1 MSVTEVLPLTAA
13 QRDIWLDQIGHGDSP
28 LYTIGGYVDLQGPL
42 RPELLEQALTHLL
55 RAHDAL
61 RTVLVPAAPGSD
73 TTVPGQRFVADLPL
87 DLPLYDLSQASDPV
101 AAAQAQVR
109 AALQH
114 HHALD
119 GGPLLHFS
127 LVRLAADRH
136 WLITHAHHLILDG
149 WGFGQMLK
157 ALGEHYTAL
166 TQNLPLPG
174 AAASYAAF
182 VADDQRYQASER
194 YLRDKAYWLDK
205 YRHLPAPLLAPRRQ
219 LRRASDPSPAG
230 NCMQVF
236 PAELHARMQR
246 FAEIQGASAFHVL
259 LAALHLYV
267 CRVWQ
272 RQEWVVGVPM
282 LNRSGHFKSTL
293 GHFAQVSAVHLA
305 TPDDLT
311 FEALVRRV
319 RDTLRRDLR
328 HQRFPLSDL
337 NRHLGLA
344 REERAQLFEV
354 SVSYE
359 QDNHQYAYGQA
370 QADTVKVSNGH
381 EATPLAIHVRSN
393 RQTDSAWLHLVHHR
407 GWLDDDEAQA
417 LAARLLQTLDQGLA
431 APDTRLSQFEL
442 LTPAEQRQ
450 LDHWNRSELP
460 AAGSRQVHRRI
471 ERQAQ
476 LRPQQVAAV
485 HGEAQLTYAEL
496 DQRASALADH
506 LRGQG
511 AGPEQRVAVLL
522 ERGLD
527 LMVGLLAIFKAG
539 AAYVPIDP
547 ALPGERIA
555 YLLED
560 SAPCLLLSLS
570 SLRARRP
577 DGPLPV
583 LELDALPPLGAEDG
597 LPPVST
603 PSEADLA
610 YVIYTSGSTG
620 LPKGVM
626 IEQRMLA
633 NLVDWHLQ
641 AFDLGPGHHTSCLAG
656 LSFDAMA
663 WEVWPALCA
672 GATLHLA
679 PAQPQGENIDALLRW
694 WRAQPL
700 DVSFL
705 PTPVAEYAFGLA
717 DDHPTLRV
725 LLIGGDRL
733 RQLPSPRRYRVIN
746 NYGPTETTVVASS
759 GQVSADRVLHIGAP
773 VANTQLHVL
782 DAQGRRL
789 PIGAVG
795 ELYIGGV
802 GVARGYLGR
811 PDLTAERFVAD
822 PFSDRPEAR
831 LYRSGDLVR
840 WLPDGTLEYLGRN
853 DDQVKVRG
861 MRIELGEIEAA
872 LTAQPGLQDA
882 VVLVRDERLLAWYT
896 TAEGVSPDPQAL
908 RQALRQRLPAH
919 MVPVAFTALAHWPLT
934 ANGKLD
940 RRALPAPDP
949 TQMSGQAH
957 EPPQGP
963 LEVAMAALWCDVL
976 QVPKV
981 GRHDNFFELG
991 GHSLL
996 AVTLV
1001 DRLRQ
1006 AGLPGSVHQLL
1017 SHPTLAELA
1026 ALERHTAPTVEVPA
1040 NRVPPDAEHI
1050 TPAMLSL
1057 TTLDQAAIDRIVATV
1072 PGGAAN
1078 VQEIYPLSPVQA
1090 GITYHHLRAT
1100 HGDPYLLRWR
1110 LAFDSLARLTRWA
1123 TALQQV
1129 IDRHDILRS
1138 AVCHEGLAQPHQVVW
1153 RQAPLTVEAVELPD
1167 ITDGDTPL
1175 AQLQAHVQAH
1185 SARLPLHQAPLMRL
1199 SHAQD
1204 RLTGET
1210 VAILLFHHLILD
1222 NQAMVRVAQEL
1233 ASLLEQPDVVLP
1245 EPVPYRQYIAQ
1256 VGRADQA
1263 AQTAFFEAM
1272 LGDVDEPTLPC
1283 GLAVREDDTPLDE
1296 CRRPLS
1302 PALNQALREQARRQG
1317 VSVASLVHLAWARVV
1332 GVLAGRDDVVFGTVL
1347 LGRMQG
1353 GDARQALGVFI
1364 NTLPLRIDTTQ
1375 DARQAL
1381 RDVHGRLNALLA
1393 HEDASLA
1400 LAQRCADLPKGATL
1414 FSALLNYR
1422 HSAEAR
1428 PQDGEGAWAGVRVLD
1443 GEVRSHYPLT
1453 LSVDDLNTHF
1463 DLQVLAVP
1471 TLGAACVTG
1480 WVETALARLVDA
1492 LAQATPGRVDRVS
1505 ILDDAAQAHLLQRGH
1520 APRAYPRGLTVHAL
1534 IEAQAAQRPSAPALR
1549 QGDVCLSYAQLNQQ
1563 ANRLAHTLLAHGVC
1577 PEDRVAVCLGNT
1589 PNRVVGLLA
1598 VLKAGAG
1605 YVPVDPGY
1613 PAERVAYLLS
1623 DAAPRLVLTDD
1634 ATQARVGDGAQL
1646 NLDRFDGHGQSA
1658 QNPRLPG
1665 LDDRHLAYVIYTSG
1679 STGQPKGVMVEHAS
1693 LVNLVHWHAEAFGL
1707 QAGSQTASVAGFS
1720 FDAAAWETWPALC
1733 QGAVLHLP
1741 PRGLV
1746 SEALEDLLAWW
1757 QRTPIEVGFLPTP
1770 VAEHWLR
1777 GAPHHPTLRTLL
1789 IGGDR
1794 LRQFDRDPGFAVI
1807 NNYGPTETTVVATS
1821 GRLQPG
1827 GALHIG
1833 GPIANARLYVLDA
1846 GRQPVPV
1853 GVVGELYIGG
1863 EGVARGYLGQPALSA
1878 ERFLDD
1884 PFVAGPDAAG
1894 QGARMYRSGDRVR
1907 WREDGALDYLGRVD
1921 AQVKLRGMRIEPG
1934 EIEAAL
1940 LAQPGVESAV
1950 VLVRDG
1956 RLLAWFT
1963 GDAAVTPAALRDG
1976 LQHCLPGHMV
1986 PSAFTALAALPL
1998 TRNGKLDPAALPE
2011 PTSDSLVG
2019 QGFEAPHGAL
2029 EMAIAAVWAEV
2040 LGLARVGRHDDF
2052 FELGGHS
2059 LLAVSLVER
2068 LRERGLGI
2076 DVRVLL
2082 ARPTVAALA
2091 SGMGPG
2097 DTRITPPNRV
2107 PDGCTHITPALL
2119 ALADLDQASI
2129 DRIVAQVPGGA
2140 ANVQEIYPLA
2150 PLQQGILYHH
2160 FSTPEHDPYLL
2171 HLPLRFDSLARLQQV
2186 AAVLQRSVTRH
2197 DSLRTAIV
2205 WAGLETAH
2213 QVVLRQ
2219 AALRVEQVPVALLGE
2234 AHARR
2239 PMALDQAPLIELW
2252 HAAPDAEGTVQAI
2265 LRFHHVVLDALALD
2279 VLREEWLDDLAGQGT
2294 PHAPAVPYRNYVDQ
2308 ACQGAAQADHEAF
2321 FRAQLGDIDTPTLAF
2336 DTPGV
2341 VAGPAEQARRA
2352 LPQALVERL
2361 RRQAQACAVSLASL
2375 FHLAWA
2381 RVLGVACDSERVVFG
2396 TVLLGR
2402 LQGGQGADCGIG
2414 MFINTLPLR
2423 VELGERSVHQAL
2435 RDTHARLLALL
2446 AHEQAP
2452 LALAQRWSGVP
2463 APLPLF
2469 NAMLNYRHAAGQA
2482 RQDTRQAAW
2491 EGIDFDPI
2499 QAPGTYALTLD
2510 VDDFGSA
2517 VHLGASAP
2525 GSVGAARLAG
2535 LVEQALASLS
2545 EALDAD
2551 PERPVQ
2557 QVAVLDE
2564 ATRHRMLATANDTA
2578 QDHDLTQTVPALFA
2592 DQVRRRPE
2600 AIALYADGVALRYR
2614 DLEAQANAVAH
2625 HLLAHGLGRDD
2636 RVALCVERGPA
2647 MVVGLLA
2654 ILKAGGAYVPLDP
2667 SYPAERLRTLLDS
2680 STPRAVLVHGAT
2692 RGRLAL
2698 AGQVVIDLDALE
2710 HLPTQAEAPVCRP
2723 SAHDLA
2729 YVIHTSG
2736 STGVPKGVMVEH
2748 RQVVNLVQWARRVW
2762 PETPER
2768 VVLHKTAISFD
2779 ASVWELLWPLCSG
2792 VPLVLARPDGQRD
2805 PAYLT
2810 ALIRQH
2816 QVSVVQFVP
2825 ALLAQF
2831 LDDDGCLACTS
2842 LVDIVCGGGELTA
2855 ALAAQVRQR
2864 MPWARL
2870 HNVYGPTETTVDC
2883 SLFTLHPEQPVP
2895 ATALPIGQPIDNT
2908 RLYVLDAQLQP
2919 VPEGVPGQLYI
2930 GGAGVTRGYLN
2941 RPDEQAQRFIDSPF
2955 APGERLYASGDR
2967 VQRRLD
2973 GELMFLGRNDD
2984 QLKLNGLRV
2993 EPGDIEHSLLR
3004 VPGIEQAV
3012 VLARADALGAQ
3023 RLVAWYSGTVHT
3035 AAALRAAL
3043 LEQLPDYL
3051 VPALFMHLTHWP
3063 LSPNGKLDRR
3073 ALPTPDAHALP
3084 GRAFEAPSGEVEVLL
3099 AQVWAE
3105 LLGVEQVGR
3114 HDNFFE
3120 LGGHSLLAVNLIA
3133 RLRQEGLEADV
3144 RALFEHPTLA
3154 GYAAITES
3162 MEIIL

>member
-13 QRDIWLDQIGHGDSP
+13 QRDIWLDQMGHGDSP

-42 RPELLEQALTHLL
+42 RPELLEQALAHLVS
-55 RAHDAL
+55 AHDAL
-61 RTVLVPAAPGSD
+61 RTALTPTAPGSD
-73 TTVPGQRFVADLPL
+73 TTLPGQRFVADLPL

-101 AAAQAQVR
+101 AAAHVQVR
-109 AALQH
+109 TALQH

-166 TQNLPLPG
+166 SQGAPLPSS
-174 AAASYAAF
+174 ASSYAAF
-182 VADDQRYQASER
+182 VADDQRYQTSER
-194 YLRDKAYWLDK
+194 YQRDKAYWLDK
-205 YRHLPAPLLAPRRQ
+205 YRQLPAPLLTPRRQ

-230 NCMQVF
+230 QWVQTF
-236 PAELHARMQR
+236 PADLHARLQR
-246 FAEIQGASAFHVL
+246 FAEGQGASAFHVL

-282 LNRSGHFKSTL
+282 LNRSGRFKSTL
-293 GHFAQVSAVHLA
+293 GHFAQVSAVRLA
-305 TPDDLT
+305 GAEDLT
-311 FEALVRRV
+311 FEALVKTV

-344 REERAQLFEV
+344 REERAQLFEI
-354 SVSYE
+354 SLSYE
-359 QDNHQYAYGQA
+359 QDNHRYTYGQA
-370 QADTVKVSNGH
+370 QAETVKVSNGH
-381 EATPLAIHVRSN
+381 EAIPLAIHVRSN
-393 RQTDSAWLHLVHHR
+393 RQTDGAWLHLVHHR
-407 GWLDDDEAQA
+407 GWLDDDDVQA
-417 LAARLLQTLDQGLA
+417 FAARLLQVLDQGLS
-431 APDTRLSQFEL
+431 APATRLSQFEL
-442 LTPAEQRQ
+442 LTPAEYER
-450 LDHWNRSELP
+450 LDHWNRSERP
-460 AAGSRQVHRRI
+460 AAGSGQVHRRI

-476 LRPQQVAAV
+476 VRPQQMAV
-485 HGEAQLTYAEL
+485 VQGEAHLTYAEL
-496 DQRASALADH
+496 DQRACDLARH
-506 LRGQG
+506 LRAHG

-547 ALPGERIA
+547 ALPAERIA

-570 SLRARRP
+570 GLRARRP
-577 DGPLPV
+577 DSRLPV
-583 LELDALPPLGAEDG
+583 IELDVLPALASEVGAHALASDD
-597 LPPVST
+597 
-603 PSEADLA
+603 ADLA

-641 AFDLGPGHHTSCLAG
+641 AFDLGPGNHASCLAG

-717 DDHPTLRV
+717 EDHPTLRV

-733 RQLPSPRRYRVIN
+733 RQPPSARRYRVIN

-759 GQVSADRVLHIGAP
+759 GQVSAGRALHIGAP

-782 DAQGRRL
+782 DAQGRAL

-795 ELYIGGV
+795 ELYIGGA

-822 PFSDRPEAR
+822 PFSGRKDAR

-872 LTAQPGLQDA
+872 LSAQPGLQDA
-882 VVLVRDERLLAWYT
+882 VVLVRDGRLLAWYT
-896 TAEGVSPDPQAL
+896 ATTDAVPPEPQAL

-919 MVPVAFTALAHWPLT
+919 MVPVAFTALAQWPLT

-949 TQMSGQAH
+949 VQMSGQAH
-957 EPPQGP
+957 EAPQGP
-963 LEVAMAALWCDVL
+963 LEIAMAALWCEVL
-976 QVPKV
+976 QVDTV

-996 AVTLV
+996 AVALV

-1017 SHPTLAELA
+1017 GHPTLAELA
-1026 ALERHTAPTVEVPA
+1026 ALDRQTAPDVDVPA
-1040 NRVPPDAEHI
+1040 NRVPPGAERI

-1057 TTLDQAAIDRIVATV
+1057 TTLEQAAIDRIVATV

-1078 VQEIYPLSPVQA
+1078 VQEIYPLAPVQA
-1090 GITYHHLRAT
+1090 GIVYHHLRAT

-1110 LAFDSLARLTRWA
+1110 LAFDSLARLTHWA
-1123 TALQQV
+1123 AALQQV

-1138 AVCHEGLAQPHQVVW
+1138 AICHEGLAQPHQVVW
-1153 RQAPLTVEAVELPD
+1153 RQAPLTVEAVELPGATAD
-1167 ITDGDTPL
+1167 DTPL
-1175 AQLQAHVQAH
+1175 AQLQAHVQMH
-1185 SARLPLHQAPLMRL
+1185 TARLPLHQAPLMRL
-1199 SHAQD
+1199 FHAQD
-1204 RLTGET
+1204 RHTGET

-1233 ASLLEQPDVVLP
+1233 ASLLERPGVALP

-1256 VGRADQA
+1256 VERADQA
-1263 AQTAFFEAM
+1263 AQTAFFDAM

-1283 GLAVREDDTPLDE
+1283 GLAVLEDDTPLEE
-1296 CRRPLS
+1296 CRRTLS
-1302 PALNQALREQARRQG
+1302 PALNLALREQARCQG

-1375 DARQAL
+1375 PARQAL

-1393 HEDASLA
+1393 HEDAPLA

-1428 PQDGEGAWAGVRVLD
+1428 PQDGEGAWVGVRVLD

-1453 LSVDDLNTHF
+1453 LSVDDLQTHF

-1471 TLGAACVTG
+1471 ALGAARVTD
-1480 WVETALARLVDA
+1480 WVETALTRLVEA
-1492 LAQATPGRVDRVS
+1492 LAHTVPGRVDRLS
-1505 ILDDAAQAHLLQRGH
+1505 ILDAASQAHLHVLGH
-1520 APRAYPRGLTVHAL
+1520 LPRVYPRGQTVHAL
-1534 IEAQAAQRPSAPALR
+1534 VEAQAARQPSAPALR
-1549 QGDVCLSYAQLNQQ
+1549 QGEVCLSYAQLNQQ
-1563 ANRLAHTLLAHGVC
+1563 ANQLAHTLLAHGVR

-1589 PNRVVGLLA
+1589 PHRVVGMLA

-1634 ATQARVGDGAQL
+1634 ATQARVGGCAHL
-1646 NLDRFDGHGQSA
+1646 NLDRFDGHGQST

-1693 LVNLVHWHAEAFGL
+1693 LVNLVHWHAEAFDL
-1707 QAGSQTASVAGFS
+1707 HAGSQTASVAGFS

-1741 PRGLV
+1741 PREV
-1746 SEALEDLLAWW
+1746 ASEALDDLLAWW

-1833 GPIANARLYVLDA
+1833 GAIANARLYVLDA

-1863 EGVARGYLGQPALSA
+1863 EGVARGYLGQSALSA

-1884 PFVAGPDAAG
+1884 PFVAGP
-1894 QGARMYRSGDRVR
+1894 GARMYRSGDRVR
-1907 WREDGALDYLGRVD
+1907 WREDGTLDYLGRVD

-1950 VLVRDG
+1950 VQVRDG

-1986 PSAFTALAALPL
+1986 PSAFTALTALPL

-2011 PTSDSLVG
+2011 PTPDSVVG

-2029 EMAIAAVWAEV
+2029 ETAIAAVWAEV
-2040 LGLARVGRHDDF
+2040 LGLAQVGRHDDF

-2091 SGMGPG
+2091 SGMGTG

-2119 ALADLDQASI
+2119 ALADLDQSSI

-2160 FSTPEHDPYLL
+2160 FSTPERDPYLL

-2186 AAVLQRSVTRH
+2186 AAVLQRSVARH

-2205 WAGLETAH
+2205 WEGLETAH

-2219 AALRVEQVPVALLGE
+2219 APLRVEQVPVTQLGQ
-2234 AHARR
+2234 AHAQR
-2239 PMALDQAPLIELW
+2239 PLRLDQAPLIELW
-2252 HAAPDAEGTVQAI
+2252 HAAPDADGAVQAI
-2265 LRFHHVVLDALALD
+2265 LRFHHVVLDALALE
-2279 VLREEWLDDLAGQGT
+2279 VLREEWLDDLAGQAT
-2294 PHAPAVPYRNYVDQ
+2294 PHAPAVPYRNYVAQ

-2321 FRAQLGDIDTPTLAF
+2321 FREQLGDIDTPTLAF

-2341 VAGPAEQARRA
+2341 AAGPAEQARRA

-2361 RRQAQACAVSLASL
+2361 RRQAQAAGVSLASL

-2402 LQGGQGADCGIG
+2402 LQGGQGADRGIG

-2423 VELGERSVHQAL
+2423 VELGDRSVRQAL

-2482 RQDTRQAAW
+2482 RQDARQAAW
-2491 EGIDFDPI
+2491 AGIDFEPI
-2499 QAPGTYALTLD
+2499 QGPGTYALTLD
-2510 VDDFGSA
+2510 VDDFGNA
-2517 VHLGASAP
+2517 VHLGISAP
-2525 GSVGAARLAG
+2525 DTVGAARLAG
-2535 LVEQALASLS
+2535 LVEQTLTSLA
-2545 EALDAD
+2545 EALDQVSEW
-2551 PERPVQ
+2551 PLH
-2557 QVAVLDE
+2557 QVAVLDAE
-2564 ATRHRMLATANDTA
+2564 ARRRLLTAANDTA
-2578 QDHDLTQTVPALFA
+2578 QAHDLTQTVPALFA

-2600 AIALYADGVALRYR
+2600 AIALHADGVALCYR
-2614 DLEAQANAVAH
+2614 DLDAQATAVAH

-2636 RVALCVERGPA
+2636 RVALCIERGAA

-2667 SYPAERLRTLLDS
+2667 GYPAERLRTLLDS

-2692 RGRLAL
+2692 RDRLAL
-2698 AGQVVIDLDALE
+2698 AGQVVIDLDALGP
-2710 HLPTQAEAPVCRP
+2710 LPADTGAAAVCRP
-2723 SAHDLA
+2723 SAQDLA

-2748 RQVVNLVQWARRVW
+2748 RHVANLVHWARRIW
-2762 PETPER
+2762 PETSER
-2768 VVLHKTAISFD
+2768 VVLHKTPISFD

-2792 VPLVLARPDGQRD
+2792 IPLVLARPDGQRD

-2810 ALIRQH
+2810 ALVRQH
-2816 QVSVVQFVP
+2816 QVSVAQFVP

-2831 LDDDGCLACTS
+2831 LDDDGCLACTC

-2883 SLFTLHPEQPVP
+2883 SLFTLHPEQPLP

-2908 RLYVLDAQLQP
+2908 CLYVLDAQLQP

-2930 GGAGVTRGYLN
+2930 GGAGVTRGYLD
-2941 RPDEQAQRFIDSPF
+2941 RPDEQAERFIDSPF
-2955 APGERLYASGDR
+2955 TPGERLYASGDR

-2973 GELMFLGRNDD
+2973 GQLMFLGRNDD

-3004 VPGIEQAV
+3004 VPGIAQAV
-3012 VLARADALGAQ
+3012 VLARPDALGAP
-3023 RLVAWYSGTVHT
+3023 RLVAWYSGTAYS
-3035 AAALRAAL
+3035 AAELRAAL
-3043 LEQLPDYL
+3043 LAQLPDYL

-3073 ALPTPDAHALP
+3073 GLPTPESQALP
-3084 GRAFEAPSGEVEVLL
+3084 GRTFEAPDGEVEVLL

-3105 LLGVEQVGR
+3105 LLGVERVGR

>member
-42 RPELLEQALTHLL
+42 RPELLERALADLL
-55 RAHDAL
+55 RAHEAL
-61 RTVLVPAAPGSD
+61 RTVLVPPAPGSD
-73 TTVPGQRFVADLPL
+73 ARLPGQRFVADLSV
-87 DLPLYDLSQASDPV
+87 DLPLHDLSEACDPV

-109 AALQH
+109 TALQH

-166 TQNLPLPG
+166 SQHQPLPG
-174 AAASYAAF
+174 VASSYAAF

-194 YLRDKAYWLDK
+194 YQRDKAYWLDK
-205 YRHLPAPLLAPRRQ
+205 YRHLPAPLLTPRRQ

-230 NCMQVF
+230 NWTQAF
-236 PAELHARMQR
+236 PAELHTRMQR
-246 FAEIQGASAFHVL
+246 FADAQGASAFHVL

-282 LNRSGHFKSTL
+282 LNRSGRFKATL

-311 FEALVRRV
+311 FEALVRHV

-354 SVSYE
+354 SLSYE
-359 QDNHQYAYGQA
+359 QDNHRYAYGQA
-370 QADTVKVSNGH
+370 QADTVKVCNGH

-393 RQTDSAWLHLVHHR
+393 RQTDGAWLHLVHHR

-417 LAARLLQTLDQGLA
+417 LAARLLQVLDQGLA
-431 APDTRLSQFEL
+431 APETRLSQFEL
-442 LTPAEQRQ
+442 LTPTEQRQ
-450 LDHWNRSELP
+450 LAQWNRTELP

-476 LRPQQVAAV
+476 VRPQQVAAV
-485 HGEAQLTYAEL
+485 HEGTQLTYAEL
-496 DQRASALADH
+496 DQRASDLAH
-506 LRGQG
+506 QLRAHG

-547 ALPGERIA
+547 ALPAERIA

-560 SAPCLLLSLS
+560 STPCLLLSRSDL
-570 SLRARRP
+570 LARRP

-583 LELDALPPLGAEDG
+583 IELDARPPTGVQAATHEPAATDD
-597 LPPVST
+597 
-603 PSEADLA
+603 ADLA

-641 AFDLGPGHHTSCLAG
+641 AFDLGPGSHTSCLAG

-717 DDHPTLRV
+717 EDHPTLRV

-733 RQLPSPRRYRVIN
+733 RQPPSPRRYRVIN

-759 GQVSADRVLHIGAP
+759 GQVGAGRALHIGAP

-782 DAQGRRL
+782 DAQGRPL

-872 LTAQPGLQDA
+872 LSAQPGLQDA
-882 VVLVRDERLLAWYT
+882 VVLVRDGRLLAWYT
-896 TAEGVSPDPQAL
+896 ATAEDTSPDPQTL

-919 MVPVAFTALAHWPLT
+919 MVPVAFTALANWPLT

-940 RRALPAPDP
+940 RRALPVPDP
-949 TQMSGQAH
+949 AQMSGQAH

-963 LEVAMAALWCDVL
+963 LEIAMAALWCEVL
-976 QVPKV
+976 QVTKV

-996 AVTLV
+996 AVTLI

-1026 ALERHTAPTVEVPA
+1026 ALDPQTTSVVEVPA
-1040 NRVPPDAEHI
+1040 NRVPPGAERI

-1057 TTLDQAAIDRIVATV
+1057 TSLEQTAIDRIVATV

-1078 VQEIYPLSPVQA
+1078 VQEIYPLAPVQA
-1090 GITYHHLRAT
+1090 GIVYHHLRAT
-1100 HGDPYLLRWR
+1100 QGDPYLLRWR
-1110 LAFDSLARLTRWA
+1110 LAFDSLARLTCWA
-1123 TALQQV
+1123 AALQQV

-1138 AVCHEGLAQPHQVVW
+1138 AICHEGLAQPHQVVW
-1153 RQAPLTVEAVELPD
+1153 RQAPLTVEAVELPGA
-1167 ITDGDTPL
+1167 TASVTPL
-1175 AQLQAHVQAH
+1175 AQLHAHVQAH

-1199 SHAQD
+1199 YHAQD
-1204 RLTGET
+1204 RHTGET

-1233 ASLLEQPDVVLP
+1233 TSLLAQPGVALP

-1256 VGRADQA
+1256 VERADQA

-1283 GLAVREDDTPLDE
+1283 GLTVLEDDTPLEE
-1296 CRRPLS
+1296 CRRTLS

-1364 NTLPLRIDTTQ
+1364 NTLPLRIDTAQ
-1375 DARQAL
+1375 PARQAL

-1393 HEDASLA
+1393 HEDAPLA

-1453 LSVDDLNTHF
+1453 LSVDDLETHF
-1463 DLQVLAVP
+1463 DVQVLAVP
-1471 TLGAACVTG
+1471 TLGAARVAD
-1480 WVETALARLVDA
+1480 WVETTLARLLER
-1492 LAQATPGRVDRVS
+1492 LAQPAPGRVDQLS
-1505 ILDDAAQAHLLQRGH
+1505 ILDDAAQASLMDLGRL
-1520 APRAYPRGLTVHAL
+1520 PRAYPRGQAVHAL
-1534 IEAQAAQRPSAPALR
+1534 VEAQAARQPSAPALR
-1549 QGDVCLSYAQLNQQ
+1549 QGEVCLSYAQLNQQ
-1563 ANRLAHTLLAHGVC
+1563 ANRLAHTLLAHGVR

-1589 PNRVVGLLA
+1589 PNRVVALLA

-1613 PAERVAYLLS
+1613 PAERLAYLLG
-1623 DAAPRLVLTDD
+1623 DAAPRLVLTEDD
-1634 ATQARVGDGAQL
+1634 TQARVVGCAQL
-1646 NLDRFDGHGQSA
+1646 NLDRFDGHGQSTH
-1658 QNPRLPG
+1658 NPRLPG

-1693 LVNLVHWHAEAFGL
+1693 LVNLVHWHAEAFDLG
-1707 QAGSQTASVAGFS
+1707 AGSQTASVAGFS

-1741 PRGLV
+1741 PREV
-1746 SEALEDLLAWW
+1746 ASEALDDLLAWW

-1777 GAPHHPTLRTLL
+1777 GAPRHPTLRTLL

-1821 GRLQPG
+1821 GRMQPG

-1863 EGVARGYLGQPALSA
+1863 EGVARGYLGQSALSA

-1884 PFVAGPDAAG
+1884 PFAAGP
-1894 QGARMYRSGDRVR
+1894 GARMYRSGDRVR
-1907 WREDGALDYLGRVD
+1907 WREDGTLDYLGRVD

-1963 GDAAVTPAALRDG
+1963 GTADVTPAALRDA
-1976 LQHCLPGHMV
+1976 LQQRLPGHMV

-2011 PTSDSLVG
+2011 PTPDSLIG
-2019 QGFEAPHGAL
+2019 QGFEAPQGTL
-2029 EMAIAAVWAEV
+2029 ETAIAAVWAEV
-2040 LGLARVGRHDDF
+2040 LGLAQIGRHDDF

-2091 SGMGPG
+2091 SGMGAHG
-2097 DTRITPPNRV
+2097 TRATPPNRV

-2129 DRIVAQVPGGA
+2129 DHIVAQVPGGA

-2160 FSTPEHDPYLL
+2160 FSTPERDPYLL

-2186 AAVLQRSVTRH
+2186 AAVLQRSITRH

-2205 WAGLETAH
+2205 WEGLETAH
-2213 QVVLRQ
+2213 QVVLRE
-2219 AALRVEQVPVALLGE
+2219 APLRVEQVPVAQLGD
-2234 AHARR
+2234 AHAAR
-2239 PMALDQAPLIELW
+2239 PLALDQAPLIELW
-2252 HAAPDAEGTVQAI
+2252 HAAPTAEGAVQAI
-2265 LRFHHVVLDALALD
+2265 LRFHHVVLDALALE

-2294 PHAPAVPYRNYVDQ
+2294 PRAPAVPYRNYVAQ
-2308 ACQGAAQADHEAF
+2308 ACQGAAQAEHEAF
-2321 FRAQLGDIDTPTLAF
+2321 FREQLGDIDTPTLAF

-2341 VAGPAEQARRA
+2341 AAGPAEQARRA
-2352 LPQALVERL
+2352 LPEALVVRL
-2361 RRQAQACAVSLASL
+2361 RRQAQAAGVSLASL

-2402 LQGGQGADCGIG
+2402 LQGGQGADRGIG

-2423 VELGERSVHQAL
+2423 VELGDRSVHQAL

-2482 RQDTRQAAW
+2482 RQDARQAAW
-2491 EGIDFDPI
+2491 EGIDFEPI
-2499 QAPGTYALTLD
+2499 QGPGTYALTLD

-2517 VHLGASAP
+2517 VQVGISAP
-2525 GSVGAARLAG
+2525 DTVGAARLAG
-2535 LVEQALASLS
+2535 LVEQTLVSLA
-2545 EALDAD
+2545 EALDDA
-2551 PERPVQ
+2551 PERPLQ
-2557 QVAVLDE
+2557 QVSVLDAE
-2564 ATRHRMLATANDTA
+2564 TRRRLLGPTPATA
-2578 QDHDLTQTVPALFA
+2578 QDHDLTQTLPALFA
-2592 DQVRRRPE
+2592 EQVRRHPE

-2614 DLEAQANAVAH
+2614 DLDAQANALAH
-2625 HLLAHGLGRDD
+2625 HLLAHGLVRDD

-2667 SYPAERLRTLLDS
+2667 GYPAERLRTLLDG

-2692 RGRLAL
+2692 RDRLAL

-2710 HLPTQAEAPVCRP
+2710 HLTTRTDAPPVCRP
-2723 SAHDLA
+2723 SAQDLA

-2748 RQVVNLVQWARRVW
+2748 RQVANLVHWARRIW
-2762 PETPER
+2762 PQTPGR
-2768 VVLHKTAISFD
+2768 VVLHKTPISFD

-2792 VPLVLARPDGQRD
+2792 IPLVLARPDGQRD

-2810 ALIRQH
+2810 ALVRQH
-2816 QVSVVQFVP
+2816 RVSVAQFVP

-2855 ALAAQVRQR
+2855 ALAAQVRRR

-2941 RPDEQAQRFIDSPF
+2941 RPEEQAERFIDSPF
-2955 APGERLYASGDR
+2955 TPGERLYASGDR

-2973 GELMFLGRNDD
+2973 GQLMFLGRNDD

-3004 VPGIEQAV
+3004 VPGIAQAV
-3012 VLARADALGAQ
+3012 VLARPDALGAQ
-3023 RLVAWYSGTVHT
+3023 RLVAWYSGTAYTT
-3035 AAALRAAL
+3035 AELRAAL
-3043 LEQLPDYL
+3043 REQLPDYL

-3073 ALPTPDAHALP
+3073 GLPTPEGQALP
-3084 GRAFEAPSGEVEVLL
+3084 GRTFEAPDGEVEVLL

-3105 LLGVEQVGR
+3105 LLGVERVGR